1 MSRPRKN
8 AKRID
13 PRYFMDEKMEMLEEV
28 SIPDWLREKGRDIGV
43 WVVMNTPESFWQ
55 AEFPPNQWPHVEK
68 KFRQWKEATPEGKK
82 RIEAEAA
89 AAKEK
94 KERASDYLPP
104 R

>member
-55 AEFPPNQWPHVEK
+55 SQVPPDQWARVEK
-68 KFRQWKEATPEGKK
+68 KFRQWKEATPEEKK
-82 RIEAEAA
+82 RLEAGWR

-94 KERASDYLPP
+94 KERASDYRPP